1 MAEMPAR
8 TVVNFKESCVDPLA
22 KLVMLEAMSFAVE
35 KAESRLEALGKIFP
49 GLADIGAPILQD
61 IKDIRFSVENMNV
74 CSISGPA
81 VIGNAPASTEPP
93 PPAAAINQLPKREQ
107 DLIKAMPSNL
117 QTALLMEL
125 ERKPGESVKNPD
137 FFVKGQPIE
146 ATKGQKK
153 SVEKAEEKEKKE
165 RTLSTSWG
173 PLEYKDLSYTS
184 PGAFLAALH
193 GGDVDKIRGRGNYL
207 KQFEAEGFDVFIGDK
222 KIEPNLKKE
231 EVEALK
237 GVGLRVA
244 TKKGVIRPTPSG
256 GKPVTK
262 AFEQYKQPWTIIQD
276 ESGKAL
282 FIQDVNKVTIP
293 ESVWRQFSGDELERY
308 APLSRKEIKKPSE
321 FVVPIPG
328 LPVRGGKVMRSGGS
342 V

>member
-1 MAEMPAR
+1 
-8 TVVNFKESCVDPLA
+8 
-22 KLVMLEAMSFAVE
+22 
-35 KAESRLEALGKIFP
+35 
-49 GLADIGAPILQD
+49 
-61 IKDIRFSVENMNV
+61 MNV

-125 ERKPGESVKNPD
+125 ERKPGEGAKNPD

-153 SVEKAEEKEKKE
+153 SVEKAEETEKKE
-165 RTLSTSWG
+165 RTLPAAWG
-173 PLEYKDLSYTS
+173 PLEYKNISYTS
-184 PGAFLAALH
+184 PGAFLSSLH
-193 GGDVDKIRGRGNYL
+193 GGDVTAIRGKGNYL
-207 KQFEAEGFDVFIGDK
+207 KQLDAEGFDVFIGDK

-237 GVGLRVA
+237 GVGIRVA
-244 TKKGVIRPTPSG
+244 TKKGVIKPTPSG
-256 GKPVTK
+256 GKPVVK
-262 AFEQYKQPWTIIQD
+262 AFEQYKQPWTLIQD
-276 ESGKAL
+276 ESGKVL

-293 ESVWRQFSGDELERY
+293 ETVWRQFSGQQLDEY
-308 APLSRKEIKKPSE
+308 APLSRKEFKTPSE

-328 LPVRGGKVMRSGGS
+328 LSVRGGKTMKAGGS
-342 V
+342 A